1 MFELTDLQDF
11 SIYDTLLQ
19 QNEKYNILMNMR
31 SGLTLGL
38 GINTA
43 VSLALSFQH
52 IPITSSF
59 FFSSIL
65 MVGITMGIQ
74 HRVNKHVD
82 FLSKEELLTLLS
94 FEANLRQHNIVIT
107 EKTLAT
113 ALLFE
118 YEMQL
123 LENQN
128 FCCKRAII
136 MENRNFSDQ
145 LVINEIY
152 KKNGWQYQ
160 VFDSRTDEYLEDY
173 QKIISFLKHDEFL
186 TKRKRIL

>member
-1 MFELTDLQDF
+1 M
-11 SIYDTLLQ
+11 
-19 QNEKYNILMNMR
+19 
-31 SGLTLGL
+31 
-38 GINTA
+38 
-43 VSLALSFQH
+43 
-52 IPITSSF
+52 
-59 FFSSIL
+59 
-65 MVGITMGIQ
+65 Q

-82 FLSKEELLTLLS
+82 FLSKEELLNLLS
-94 FEANLRQHNIVIT
+94 FETNLRQHNIVIT

-136 MENRNFSDQ
+136 MENTNFLDQ

-152 KKNGWQYQ
+152 KKKMDG
-160 VFDSRTDEYLEDY
+160 SIKYLTHK
-173 QKIISFLKHDEFL
+173 QMNI
-186 TKRKRIL
+186 